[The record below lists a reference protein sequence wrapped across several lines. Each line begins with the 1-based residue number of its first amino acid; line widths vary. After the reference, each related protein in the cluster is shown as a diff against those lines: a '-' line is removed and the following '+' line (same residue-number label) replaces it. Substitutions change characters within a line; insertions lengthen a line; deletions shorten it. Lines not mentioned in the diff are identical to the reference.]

1 MTERG
6 EMQELATPKSAQISR
21 PVSVTRQ
28 NDFTPSRANAAG
40 FKRRQESQ
48 LGHYATLDD
57 PRTPKSGGHMQRMR
71 EIREMYQSPYKQM
84 VSVNASINGTFDQ
97 RGKNF
102 LDINR
107 DRVTS
112 LADQRK
118 KSTSQSR
125 CRNELKETGQ
135 SLARVPNQIKSPKI
149 LESVQVDDHRRD
161 SSATRDFVSKIP
173 RLRCSVSRERCSAP
187 GPRGVAAALTKQSM
201 DSQNITFE
209 EE

>member
-1 MTERG
+1 MDKLARRNKSVTERA
-6 EMQELATPKSAQISR
+6 EMQQLTTPKSAQISR

-28 NDFTPSRANAAG
+28 NDFTPSRAPG

-48 LGHYATLDD
+48 LGQYATLDD

-71 EIREMYQSPYKQM
+71 EIREAYQSPYKQL
-84 VSVNASINGTFDQ
+84 VSLNTSINGTFDQ

-118 KSTSQSR
+118 KSTS
-125 CRNELKETGQ
+125 
-135 SLARVPNQIKSPKI
+135 
-149 LESVQVDDHRRD
+149 
-161 SSATRDFVSKIP
+161 
-173 RLRCSVSRERCSAP
+173 
-187 GPRGVAAALTKQSM
+187 
-201 DSQNITFE
+201 
-209 EE
+209 